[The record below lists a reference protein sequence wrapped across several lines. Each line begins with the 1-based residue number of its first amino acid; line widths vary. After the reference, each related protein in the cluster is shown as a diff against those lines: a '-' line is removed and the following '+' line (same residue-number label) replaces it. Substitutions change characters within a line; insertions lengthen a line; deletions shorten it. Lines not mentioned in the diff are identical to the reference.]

1 MTDRL
6 ILDEDVNEALERAR
20 RDLGLSQSYAI
31 RAILRDWLEG
41 HGYLSAGDLDED
53 SPVHG
58 EA

>member
-6 ILDEDVNEALERAR
+6 ILDEDVDEALERVR
-20 RDLGLSQSYAI
+20 RDLGLNQSSAI
-31 RAILRDWLEG
+31 WAILRDSLEG
-41 HGYLSAGDLDED
+41 HGYLSAGDLNGD